1 MSKRLCYSYC
11 MKQPTALKLGIRLE
25 VSSPTIY
32 AWFDG
37 NFDPEHVAH
46 RLHEL
51 TSEAITHRDF
61 YTRRVNAMETLRRE
75 IEAGITE
82 AQS

>member
-1 MSKRLCYSYC
+1 

-37 NFDPEHVAH
+37 NFDPEHVAQ

-51 TSEAITHRDF
+51 TEEAIGRRDF
-61 YTRRVNAMETLRRE
+61 YIRRVETMEKLLQE
-75 IEAGITE
+75 IQTELE